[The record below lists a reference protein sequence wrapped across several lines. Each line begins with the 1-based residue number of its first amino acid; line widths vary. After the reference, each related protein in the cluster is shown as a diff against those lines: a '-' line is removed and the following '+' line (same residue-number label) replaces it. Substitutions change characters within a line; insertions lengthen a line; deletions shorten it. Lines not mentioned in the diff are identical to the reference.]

1 MENEGQE
8 REQEKKQE
16 HVTLDIHSV
25 RHRIVM
31 EITRP
36 NKMKK
41 EESDNG

>member
-8 REQEKKQE
+8 KKQEQE